1 MIKKFIKPVLIFIPL
16 ALLQLTIVPFIS
28 YQNIS
33 PDLLI
38 ILIVYYTLLNGRLFG
53 TVLGFILG
61 IIFDLVSGGLLGSTA
76 FAYTLSAFITG
87 YFYNEKKIHS
97 NLNSLIFSLLVLLAA
112 SIEIFLISVLTLT
125 RTNLSIVYLIFN
137 GGVIPGFYTA
147 FLSLFLLV
155 FKPKKRM
162 AE

>member
-76 FAYTLSAFITG
+76 FAYALSAFITG